1 MTYKAISNKSIGSD
15 ILENI
20 VIFVSGYHSMEYKNR
35 IAE

>member
-1 MTYKAISNKSIGSD
+1 MTYKAISNKSTGSG

-20 VIFVSGYHSMEYKNR
+20 VIFVPGYHSIEYKNR